1 MSRNKTSD
9 ICFGFLRMILLTGGA
24 WPQNA
29 AAPADGMHQPGEWT
43 THAHD
48 AQHTGVSPVA
58 SQKLATIHWQVP
70 VDLAPPEVLLPTRET
85 SFVLPRYATFAELS
99 SKVKKER
106 KRYLDVTRGTA
117 DLDNVFESRMKGSA
131 RIN

>member
-1 MSRNKTSD
+1 MSRKITSD
-9 ICFGFLRMILLTGGA
+9 ICFGLLRMILVTGGA

-29 AAPADGMHQPGEWT
+29 AAPADGMHQSGEWT

-70 VDLAPPEVLLPTRET
+70 VDLAPPEVLLPGQRVST
-85 SFVLPRYATFAELS
+85 VLRRGVPNGPSPRF
-99 SKVKKER
+99 R
-106 KRYLDVTRGTA
+106 VTRIRPKRHREVTPSHRRSPI
-117 DLDNVFESRMKGSA
+117 LLS
-131 RIN
+131 

>member
-29 AAPADGMHQPGEWT
+29 AAPAEFGFGYLAGLRKMIPIRSSSLFADL
-43 THAHD
+43 
-48 AQHTGVSPVA
+48 AQVNPSRLVKLPSFSRDTPHLQSSAARSKRNENVTLTSPV
-58 SQKLATIHWQVP
+58 
-70 VDLAPPEVLLPTRET
+70 
-85 SFVLPRYATFAELS
+85 
-99 SKVKKER
+99 
-106 KRYLDVTRGTA
+106 GTA